1 MGVSRSPHAASMG
14 CAGRPA
20 LAAEDDCD
28 EWEISR
34 YHYLRLL
41 LASVDTPTTVDVF
54 ADAMLAWERNAR
66 RGSPSKSWSDVH
78 QELFDVDL
86 PVLAEVGPVEF
97 DPGTGTVATA
107 G

>member
-1 MGVSRSPHAASMG
+1 MGVTRRVHEASMG
-14 CAGRPA
+14 CAGRPP
-20 LAAEDDCD
+20 LAVEDDHD

-34 YHYLRLL
+34 YRYLRLL
-41 LASVDTPTTVDVF
+41 MATVDTPTTVDVF
-54 ADAMLAWERNAR
+54 ADAMVVWERNAA
-66 RGSPSKSWSDVH
+66 RGTPSKSWSDVH

-86 PVLAEVGPVEF
+86 PVLAEVGPLEF